1 MDINQK
7 ITEELG
13 VKLWQVEAAVKLI
26 DEGNTIPFIARY
38 RKEATGTL
46 DDEQLRKLYERLVYL
61 RNLEEKKEQVKNFR
75 PIDDTFF
82 EVLADDIGVC
92 QEMLRI
98 ILEDEKLIVKD
109 VIVQSSERN
118 LYGRSVRLDALCILG
133 DERECNV
140 ELQRSNKDHH
150 LKRVRFNASS
160 ITVRDSQTGEK
171 FEKTI
176 DLIVV
181 YISEFDIFKGGR
193 VIYHV
198 DSVIRE
204 TQEKVD
210 DGLERVFVNT
220 AVKDGTTIS
229 EYMGCFL
236 QKEIDNAKFPKLTNR
251 VHYLKH
257 EEGGVNAVCEIMKK
271 YSDEAYKQGEEAGK
285 EIGKEIGQRQANIAA
300 IKNMIIRFQATK
312 EVILE
317 DYTESEYN
325 TAIAELQSESR

>member
-1 MDINQK
+1 MQTVLKNLEGFYIIN
-7 ITEELG
+7 
-13 VKLWQVEAAVKLI
+13 I
-26 DEGNTIPFIARY
+26 DHSESLFVY
-38 RKEATGTL
+38 QEKTGDKMT
-46 DDEQLRKLYERLVYL
+46 
-61 RNLEEKKEQVKNFR
+61 LEEKIEQVKNFR

-82 EVLADDIGVC
+82 EVMADDIGVC

-109 VIVQSSERN
+109 VIVQSSKRN

-133 DERECNV
+133 NGKKCNV
-140 ELQRSNKDHH
+140 EVQRSNKDHH
-150 LKRVRFNASS
+150 LKRVRFNASV
-160 ITVRDSQTGEK
+160 ITVRDSQTDDK
-171 FEKTI
+171 FEETI

-181 YISEFDIFKGGR
+181 YISEFDIFKRGR

-229 EYMGCFL
+229 EYMDCFL

-257 EEGGVNAVCEIMKK
+257 EEGGVNAVCEIMRK
-271 YSDEAYKQGEEAGK
+271 YSEEVAEKAYQQGEEAGK

-312 EVILE
+312 EIILE

>member
-1 MDINQK
+1 MTDRGFRTVTKKSMQTVLKNLEGFYIIN
-7 ITEELG
+7 
-13 VKLWQVEAAVKLI
+13 I
-26 DEGNTIPFIARY
+26 DHSESLFVY
-38 RKEATGTL
+38 QEKTGDKMT
-46 DDEQLRKLYERLVYL
+46 
-61 RNLEEKKEQVKNFR
+61 LEEKIEQVKNFR

-133 DERECNV
+133 NGKKCNV
-140 ELQRSNKDHH
+140 EVQRSNKDHH
-150 LKRVRFNASS
+150 LKRVRFNASV
-160 ITVRDSQTGEK
+160 ITVRDSQTDDK
-171 FEKTI
+171 FEETI

-181 YISEFDIFKGGR
+181 YISEFDIFKCGR

-229 EYMGCFL
+229 EYMDCFL

-257 EEGGVNAVCEIMKK
+257 EEGGVNAVCEIMRK
-271 YSDEAYKQGEEAGK
+271 YSEEVAEKAYQQGEEAGK

-312 EVILE
+312 EIILE

>member
-1 MDINQK
+1 MTRKKQK
-7 ITEELG
+7 T
-13 VKLWQVEAAVKLI
+13 
-26 DEGNTIPFIARY
+26 
-38 RKEATGTL
+38 
-46 DDEQLRKLYERLVYL
+46 
-61 RNLEEKKEQVKNFR
+61 LEEKIEQVKNFR

-133 DERECNV
+133 NGKKCNV
-140 ELQRSNKDHH
+140 EVQRSNKDHH
-150 LKRVRFNASS
+150 LKRVRFNASV
-160 ITVRDSQTGEK
+160 ITVRDSQTDDK
-171 FEKTI
+171 FEETI

-181 YISEFDIFKGGR
+181 HISEFDIFKRGR

-220 AVKDGTTIS
+220 TVKDETSIS
-229 EYMGCFL
+229 EYMGCFQ

-257 EEGGVNAVCEIMKK
+257 EEGGVNAGRGSRQRNRSTASQHHRYQKHDYPLSCNEGSHFGRLYRVRIQHRHRRTPSQSQITTDRIIHHRVSSPGAGSVTERMRGKQCKSENMK
-271 YSDEAYKQGEEAGK
+271 
-285 EIGKEIGQRQANIAA
+285 N
-300 IKNMIIRFQATK
+300 
-312 EVILE
+312 V
-317 DYTESEYN
+317 
-325 TAIAELQSESR
+325 

>member
-1 MDINQK
+1 M
-7 ITEELG
+7 
-13 VKLWQVEAAVKLI
+13 
-26 DEGNTIPFIARY
+26 
-38 RKEATGTL
+38 
-46 DDEQLRKLYERLVYL
+46 
-61 RNLEEKKEQVKNFR
+61 
-75 PIDDTFF
+75 
-82 EVLADDIGVC
+82 
-92 QEMLRI
+92 
-98 ILEDEKLIVKD
+98 
-109 VIVQSSERN
+109 
-118 LYGRSVRLDALCILG
+118 
-133 DERECNV
+133 
-140 ELQRSNKDHH
+140 ELQRSNNDHH

-181 YISEFDIFKGGR
+181 YISEFDIFKRGR

-220 AVKDGTTIS
+220 VVKDGTTIS
-229 EYMGCFL
+229 EYMDCFL
-236 QKEIDNAKFPKLTNR
+236 QKEVDNVKFPKLTNR

-257 EEGGVNAVCEIMKK
+257 EEGGVNAMCEVMEQYSKK
-271 YSDEAYKQGEEAGK
+271 AYKQGEEA
-285 EIGKEIGQRQANIAA
+285 GQRQANIAA

>member
-1 MDINQK
+1 MTDRGFRTVTKKSMQ
-7 ITEELG
+7 
-13 VKLWQVEAAVKLI
+13 I
-26 DEGNTIPFIARY
+26 DHSESLFVY
-38 RKEATGTL
+38 QEKTGDKMT
-46 DDEQLRKLYERLVYL
+46 
-61 RNLEEKKEQVKNFR
+61 LEEKKEQVKNFR

-133 DERECNV
+133 NGKKCNV
-140 ELQRSNKDHH
+140 EVQRSNKDHH
-150 LKRVRFNASS
+150 LKRVRFNASV
-160 ITVRDSQTGEK
+160 ITVRDSQTDDK
-171 FEKTI
+171 FEETI

-181 YISEFDIFKGGR
+181 YISEFDIFKRGR

-229 EYMGCFL
+229 EYMDCFL

-251 VHYLKH
+251 VYYLKH
-257 EEGGVNAVCEIMKK
+257 EEGGVNAVCEIMRK
-271 YSDEAYKQGEEAGK
+271 YSEEVAEKAYQQGEEAGK
-285 EIGKEIGQRQANIAA
+285 EIGQRH
-300 IKNMIIRFQATK
+300 T
-312 EVILE
+312 V
-317 DYTESEYN
+317 
-325 TAIAELQSESR
+325 IAELQSESR

>member
-1 MDINQK
+1 MDHSAGENDRHKFRTVTKKSMQTVLKNLEGFYIIN
-7 ITEELG
+7 
-13 VKLWQVEAAVKLI
+13 I
-26 DEGNTIPFIARY
+26 DHSESLFVY
-38 RKEATGTL
+38 QEKTGDKMT
-46 DDEQLRKLYERLVYL
+46 
-61 RNLEEKKEQVKNFR
+61 LEEKIEQVKNFR

-133 DERECNV
+133 NGKKCNV
-140 ELQRSNKDHH
+140 EVQRSNKDHH
-150 LKRVRFNASS
+150 LKRVRFNASV
-160 ITVRDSQTGEK
+160 ITVRDSQTDDK
-171 FEKTI
+171 FEETI

-181 YISEFDIFKGGR
+181 YISEFDIFKCGR

-220 AVKDGTTIS
+220 TVKDGTTIS
-229 EYMGCFL
+229 EYMDCFL

-257 EEGGVNAVCEIMKK
+257 EEGGVNAVCEIMRK
-271 YSDEAYKQGEEAGK
+271 YSEEVAEKAYQQGEEAGK
-285 EIGKEIGQRQANIAA
+285 EIGQRH
-300 IKNMIIRFQATK
+300 
-312 EVILE
+312 
-317 DYTESEYN
+317 
-325 TAIAELQSESR
+325 TAIAEPQSESR

>member
-1 MDINQK
+1 MQTVLKNLEGFYIIN
-7 ITEELG
+7 
-13 VKLWQVEAAVKLI
+13 I
-26 DEGNTIPFIARY
+26 DHSESLFVY
-38 RKEATGTL
+38 QEKTGDKMT
-46 DDEQLRKLYERLVYL
+46 
-61 RNLEEKKEQVKNFR
+61 LEEKIEQVKNFR

-133 DERECNV
+133 NGKKCNV
-140 ELQRSNKDHH
+140 EVQRSNKDHH
-150 LKRVRFNASS
+150 LKRVRFNASV
-160 ITVRDSQTGEK
+160 ITVRDSQTDDK
-171 FEKTI
+171 FEETI

-181 YISEFDIFKGGR
+181 YISEFDIFKRGR

-220 AVKDGTTIS
+220 TVKDETSIS
-229 EYMGCFL
+229 EYMGCFQ

-257 EEGGVNAVCEIMKK
+257 EEGGVNAVCEIMRK
-271 YSDEAYKQGEEAGK
+271 YSEEVAEKAYQQGEEAGKKIGK

>member
-1 MDINQK
+1 MTDRGFRTVTKKSMQTVLKNLEGFYIIN
-7 ITEELG
+7 
-13 VKLWQVEAAVKLI
+13 I
-26 DEGNTIPFIARY
+26 DHSESLFVY
-38 RKEATGTL
+38 QEKTGDKMT
-46 DDEQLRKLYERLVYL
+46 
-61 RNLEEKKEQVKNFR
+61 LEEKIEQVKNFR

-133 DERECNV
+133 NGKKCNV
-140 ELQRSNKDHH
+140 EVQRSNKDHH
-150 LKRVRFNASS
+150 LKRVRFNASV
-160 ITVRDSQTGEK
+160 IMVRDSQTDDK
-171 FEKTI
+171 FEETI

-181 YISEFDIFKGGR
+181 YISEFDIFKRGR

-198 DSVIRE
+198 DSEIRE

-229 EYMGCFL
+229 EYMDCFL

-257 EEGGVNAVCEIMKK
+257 EEGGVNAVCEIMRK
-271 YSDEAYKQGEEAGK
+271 YSEEVAEKAYQQGEEAGK

-312 EVILE
+312 EIILE

>member
-1 MDINQK
+1 MQTVLKNLEGFYIIN
-7 ITEELG
+7 
-13 VKLWQVEAAVKLI
+13 I
-26 DEGNTIPFIARY
+26 DHSESLFVY
-38 RKEATGTL
+38 QEKTGDKMT
-46 DDEQLRKLYERLVYL
+46 
-61 RNLEEKKEQVKNFR
+61 LEEKIEQVKNFR

-82 EVLADDIGVC
+82 EVMADDIGVC
-92 QEMLRI
+92 QEMLGI

-133 DERECNV
+133 NGKKCNV
-140 ELQRSNKDHH
+140 EVQRSNKDHH
-150 LKRVRFNASS
+150 LKRVRFNASV
-160 ITVRDSQTGEK
+160 ITVRDSQTDDK
-171 FEKTI
+171 FEETI

-181 YISEFDIFKGGR
+181 YISEFDIFKRGR

-229 EYMGCFL
+229 EYMDCFL

-257 EEGGVNAVCEIMKK
+257 EEGGVNAVCEIMRK
-271 YSDEAYKQGEEAGK
+271 YSEEVAEKAYQQGEEAGKKIGK

-300 IKNMIIRFQATK
+300 IKNMIIRFRATK
-312 EVILE
+312 EIILE

>member
-1 MDINQK
+1 MTRKKQK
-7 ITEELG
+7 T
-13 VKLWQVEAAVKLI
+13 
-26 DEGNTIPFIARY
+26 
-38 RKEATGTL
+38 
-46 DDEQLRKLYERLVYL
+46 
-61 RNLEEKKEQVKNFR
+61 LEEKIEQVKNFR

-98 ILEDEKLIVKD
+98 ILEDEKLVVKD

-133 DERECNV
+133 NGKKCNV
-140 ELQRSNKDHH
+140 EVQRSNKDHH
-150 LKRVRFNASS
+150 LKRVRFNASV
-160 ITVRDSQTGEK
+160 ITVRDSQTDDK
-171 FEKTI
+171 FEETI

-181 YISEFDIFKGGR
+181 YISEFDIFKRGR

-220 AVKDGTTIS
+220 TVKDETSIS
-229 EYMGCFL
+229 EYMGCFQ

-257 EEGGVNAVCEIMKK
+257 EEGGVNAVCEIMRK

-285 EIGKEIGQRQANIAA
+285 EIGKEIGQRQANITA
-300 IKNMIIRFQATK
+300 IKKHDYPLSCNEGSHFGRLYRVRIQHRHRRTPSQSQITTDRIIHHRVSSPGAGSVTERMRGKQCKSENMK
-312 EVILE
+312 NV
-317 DYTESEYN
+317 
-325 TAIAELQSESR
+325 

>member
-1 MDINQK
+1 MTRKKQK
-7 ITEELG
+7 T
-13 VKLWQVEAAVKLI
+13 
-26 DEGNTIPFIARY
+26 
-38 RKEATGTL
+38 
-46 DDEQLRKLYERLVYL
+46 
-61 RNLEEKKEQVKNFR
+61 LEEKIEQVKNFR

-133 DERECNV
+133 NGKKCNV
-140 ELQRSNKDHH
+140 EVQRSNKDHH
-150 LKRVRFNASS
+150 LKRVRFNASV
-160 ITVRDSQTGEK
+160 ITVRDSQTDDK
-171 FEKTI
+171 FEETI
-176 DLIVV
+176 NLIVV
-181 YISEFDIFKGGR
+181 HISEFDIFKRGR

-220 AVKDGTTIS
+220 TVKDETSIS
-229 EYMGCFL
+229 EYMGCFQ

-257 EEGGVNAVCEIMKK
+257 EVGGVNEGSHFGRLYRVRIQHRHRRTPSQSQITTDRIIHHRVSSPGAGSVTERMRGKQCKSENMK
-271 YSDEAYKQGEEAGK
+271 
-285 EIGKEIGQRQANIAA
+285 N
-300 IKNMIIRFQATK
+300 
-312 EVILE
+312 V
-317 DYTESEYN
+317 
-325 TAIAELQSESR
+325 

>member
-1 MDINQK
+1 MTDRGFRTVTKKSMQTVLKNLEGFYIIN
-7 ITEELG
+7 
-13 VKLWQVEAAVKLI
+13 I
-26 DEGNTIPFIARY
+26 DHSESLFVY
-38 RKEATGTL
+38 QEKTGDKMT
-46 DDEQLRKLYERLVYL
+46 
-61 RNLEEKKEQVKNFR
+61 LEEKKEQVKNFR

-133 DERECNV
+133 NGKKCNV
-140 ELQRSNKDHH
+140 EVQRSNKDHH
-150 LKRVRFNASS
+150 LKRVRFNASV
-160 ITVRDSQTGEK
+160 ITVRDSQTDDK
-171 FEKTI
+171 FEETI

-181 YISEFDIFKGGR
+181 YISEFDIFKRGR

-220 AVKDGTTIS
+220 TVKDGTTIS
-229 EYMGCFL
+229 EYMDCFL

-257 EEGGVNAVCEIMKK
+257 EEGGVQKMCEVMEQYSKKAVKK
-271 YSDEAYKQGEEAGK
+271 ATK
-285 EIGKEIGQRQANIAA
+285 QANITA
-300 IKNMIIRFQATK
+300 IKNMLEFKIPK
-312 EVILE
+312 ESILKK
-317 DYTESEYN
+317 YTESEYN

>member
-1 MDINQK
+1 MQTVLKNLEGFYIIN
-7 ITEELG
+7 
-13 VKLWQVEAAVKLI
+13 I
-26 DEGNTIPFIARY
+26 DHSESLFVY
-38 RKEATGTL
+38 QEKTGDKMT
-46 DDEQLRKLYERLVYL
+46 
-61 RNLEEKKEQVKNFR
+61 LEEKIEQVKNFR

-98 ILEDEKLIVKD
+98 ILEDEKLVVKD

-133 DERECNV
+133 NGKKCNV
-140 ELQRSNKDHH
+140 EVQRSNKDHH
-150 LKRVRFNASS
+150 LKRVRFNASV
-160 ITVRDSQTGEK
+160 ITVRDSQKDKK

-181 YISEFDIFKGGR
+181 YISEFDIFKRGR

-257 EEGGVNAVCEIMKK
+257 EEGGVQKMCEVMEQYSKKAVKK
-271 YSDEAYKQGEEAGK
+271 ATK
-285 EIGKEIGQRQANIAA
+285 QANITA
-300 IKNMIIRFQATK
+300 IKNMLEFKIPK
-312 EVILE
+312 ESILKK
-317 DYTESEYN
+317 YTESEYN

>member
-1 MDINQK
+1 MQTVLKNLEGFYIIN
-7 ITEELG
+7 
-13 VKLWQVEAAVKLI
+13 I
-26 DEGNTIPFIARY
+26 DHSESLFVY
-38 RKEATGTL
+38 QEKTGDKMT
-46 DDEQLRKLYERLVYL
+46 
-61 RNLEEKKEQVKNFR
+61 LEEKIEQVKNFR

-133 DERECNV
+133 NGKKCNV
-140 ELQRSNKDHH
+140 EVQRSNEDHH
-150 LKRVRFNASS
+150 LKRVRFNASV
-160 ITVRDSQTGEK
+160 ITVRDSQTDDK
-171 FEKTI
+171 FEETI

-181 YISEFDIFKGGR
+181 YISEFDIFKRGR

-229 EYMGCFL
+229 EYMDCFL

-257 EEGGVNAVCEIMKK
+257 EEGGVNAVCEIMRK
-271 YSDEAYKQGEEAGK
+271 YSEEVAEKAYLQGEEAGK
-285 EIGKEIGQRQANIAA
+285 EIGQRH
-300 IKNMIIRFQATK
+300 
-312 EVILE
+312 
-317 DYTESEYN
+317 

>member
-1 MDINQK
+1 MQTVLKNLEGFYIIN
-7 ITEELG
+7 
-13 VKLWQVEAAVKLI
+13 I
-26 DEGNTIPFIARY
+26 DHSESLFVY
-38 RKEATGTL
+38 QEKTGDKMT
-46 DDEQLRKLYERLVYL
+46 
-61 RNLEEKKEQVKNFR
+61 LEEKKEQVKNFR

-133 DERECNV
+133 NGKKCNV
-140 ELQRSNKDHH
+140 EVQRSNKDHH
-150 LKRVRFNASS
+150 LKRVRFNASV
-160 ITVRDSQTGEK
+160 ITVRDSQTDDK
-171 FEKTI
+171 FEETI

-181 YISEFDIFKGGR
+181 YISEFDIFKCGR

-229 EYMGCFL
+229 EYMDCFL

-257 EEGGVNAVCEIMKK
+257 EEGGVNAVCEIMRK
-271 YSDEAYKQGEEAGK
+271 YSEEVAEKAYQQGEEAGK
-285 EIGKEIGQRQANIAA
+285 EIGKEIGQRQAIQ
-300 IKNMIIRFQATK
+300 IQT
-312 EVILE
+312 
-317 DYTESEYN
+317 T
-325 TAIAELQSESR
+325 

>member
-1 MDINQK
+1 MQTVLKNLEGFYIIN
-7 ITEELG
+7 
-13 VKLWQVEAAVKLI
+13 I
-26 DEGNTIPFIARY
+26 DHSESLFVY
-38 RKEATGTL
+38 QEKTGDKMT
-46 DDEQLRKLYERLVYL
+46 
-61 RNLEEKKEQVKNFR
+61 LEEKIEQVKNFR

-109 VIVQSSERN
+109 VIVQSSKRN

-133 DERECNV
+133 NGKKCNV
-140 ELQRSNKDHH
+140 EVQRSNKDHH
-150 LKRVRFNASS
+150 LKRVRFNASV
-160 ITVRDSQTGEK
+160 ITVRDSQTDDK
-171 FEKTI
+171 FEETI

-181 YISEFDIFKGGR
+181 YISEFDIFKCGR

-229 EYMGCFL
+229 EYMDCFL

-257 EEGGVNAVCEIMKK
+257 EEGGVNAVCEIMRK
-271 YSDEAYKQGEEAGK
+271 YSEEVAEKAYQQGEEAGK

-312 EVILE
+312 EIILE